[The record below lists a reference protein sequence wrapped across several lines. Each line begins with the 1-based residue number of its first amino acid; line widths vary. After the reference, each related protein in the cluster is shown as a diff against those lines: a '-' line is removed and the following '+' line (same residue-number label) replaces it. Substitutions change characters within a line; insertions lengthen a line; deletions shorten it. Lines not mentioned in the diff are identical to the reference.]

1 MSGFIPLDAVANPE
15 YKRYR
20 FEGTRPYKK
29 WIKFLSGAALLF
41 GLLFLGAVALIT
53 KLVLQ
58 LDLPEFLPWIERA
71 AILGIIALSF
81 SAFGFIA
88 FAFMHFLPFPA
99 APLFKAGTPA
109 EVKKLGLKLARSWDK
124 AAPKFF
130 AGLQDP
136 IRKHLFYP
144 GLIWVAHSENQ
155 LIMKVKVPAAAVA
168 GGIEEYAKAAAQ
180 EMEHRLRIPVKAAE
194 FYHDTYVNAARQ
206 KTKPDEDYVMFV
218 LTPVDYS
225 LKTREVVL
233 R

>member
-29 WIKFLSGAALLF
+29 WLKFLSGAALLF
-41 GLLFLGAVALIT
+41 GLIFLGAIALII
-53 KLVLQ
+53 KIVSQ
-58 LDLPEFLPWIERA
+58 FDLPEFLPWIERA
-71 AILGIIALSF
+71 AAVGIIALSF
-81 SAFGFIA
+81 SAFGFVALTFI
-88 FAFMHFLPFPA
+88 HFLPYPA

-144 GLIWVAHSENQ
+144 GLMWLAHSENQ
-155 LIMKVKVPAAAVA
+155 LIMKVKVPASAVA

-206 KTKPDEDYVMFV
+206 KTRSNEDYIVFV